1 MEEEV
6 FTLEEIED
14 KLIKFVEW
22 KGKIESGYDI
32 EDFLN
37 FMQNER
43 GCNRWK
49 GRIELDYDIED
60 FLNFMQNERGCNK

>member
-14 KLIKFVEW
+14 KLIKFVGW
-22 KGKIESGYDI
+22 KGGIES
-32 EDFLN
+32 
-37 FMQNER
+37 
-43 GCNRWK
+43 
-49 GRIELDYDIED
+49 DYDIED